1 MFKQDEHPF
10 FQKQAHFNHH
20 HAFTGDN
27 TFHKEFLSRNK
38 FGMGNEH
45 FERRGGPHFFAGHDG
60 RGGGRGGERFFKR
73 GDIKMVLLK
82 ILQKQPRHGYDIIK
96 VLEEKFKGFYSPSP
110 GSVYPTLQMLEDQD
124 LVEAVKEGRKKVYH
138 ITEEGAAYLDQHQKE
153 DPFVSRMNQFENVN
167 IEEMQNLRSEMQG
180 LFHDFFKTG
189 RQVMD
194 NPEKKKQLQELLEKT
209 REELLNIA
217 EDDENKSNGE

>member
-1 MFKQDEHPF
+1 MFQREEHPF

-20 HAFTGDN
+20 PFAGDN
-27 TFHKEFLSRNK
+27 TFHKDFLKRNK

-45 FERRGGPHFFAGHDG
+45 FERRGGPHFFAGHDA

-73 GDIKMVLLK
+73 GDIKIVLLK

-96 VLEEKFKGFYSPSP
+96 VLEERFKGFYSPSP

-124 LVEAVKEGRKKVYH
+124 FVEAVKEGRKKVYH
-138 ITEEGAAYLDQHQKE
+138 ITEEGNAYLDQHQKE
-153 DPFVSRMNQFENVN
+153 DPFVSRMNQFENVD
-167 IEEMQNLRSEMQG
+167 IEEMQHLRSEMQQ

-209 REELLNIA
+209 REELLEIA
-217 EDDENKSNGE
+217 GDEKTTDDE